1 VSWDTRTSIE
11 PLNVSQGSNLH
22 RIFAFGLTRKLW
34 SKVLLYRLP
43 AMRYPPHISVPHTIR
58 YPVWGTR
65 TGGGRT
71 RLRNP
76 TSTGLLT
83 RAVLTRVHM
92 AHTCL
97 CATVCLL
104 SCWNCTME
112 LYGGPPPNMVYAWQS
127 NVYLEELMY
136 GLAWPAVARVRH
148 RPQYTIL

>member
-1 VSWDTRTSIE
+1 
-11 PLNVSQGSNLH
+11 
-22 RIFAFGLTRKLW
+22 
-34 SKVLLYRLP
+34 
-43 AMRYPPHISVPHTIR
+43 MRYPPHISVPHTIR

-112 LYGGPPPNMVYAWQS
+112 LYGGPPPNMVYTWQS

-148 RPQYTIL
+148 RPQIQSCDEYEMNIQYPILPHPMFVGIDEQGLNHIS